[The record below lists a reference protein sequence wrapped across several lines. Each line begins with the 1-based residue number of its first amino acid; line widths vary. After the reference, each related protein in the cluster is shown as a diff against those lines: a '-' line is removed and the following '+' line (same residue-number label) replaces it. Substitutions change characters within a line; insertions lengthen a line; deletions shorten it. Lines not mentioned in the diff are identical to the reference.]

1 METFNFIILIL
12 VLLTLS
18 LFLFQMEVSTCWSLI
33 QSRYTTASLW
43 LTLVT
48 SVPASYPITSSLS
61 MFHQNK
67 TACLSVGELLWL
79 QCSFL
84 LSFVFFF
91 FNFLVELYLVKY
103 FFLSR
108 KTEVVTVLRIAYFQA
123 QKQELNIALQN
134 M

>member
-12 VLLTLS
+12 ILLS
-18 LFLFQMEVSTCWSLI
+18 LFLFQMEVSTSWSLI
-33 QSRYTTASLW
+33 QSRYTTAFLW

-67 TACLSVGELLWL
+67 TACLSVGKLLWL

-84 LSFVFFF
+84 LSFVFLFF
-91 FNFLVELYLVKY
+91 IFSSNFILLNI